1 MSSEKSLSHYIAW
14 LFIAAIIA
22 GCAIMGNVIMP
33 QAEDINAYGCNP
45 ELLAPLGLPAPPLSE
60 LVANGVDSYL
70 HDNGRL
76 VNYSDIPLTA
86 LTPRWV
92 WMVLDIIFLV
102 AFFGLLWRLSS
113 RFTGRQRYPA
123 SAITL
128 LGVLVLLVIPWNDYL
143 FLQRYT
149 TPYIWGATMMLFVA
163 YGAML
168 SACGNPP
175 RRGMLTALCI
185 VAFIGGG
192 WHEGISLTLLCGLV
206 PLWFLVPRESRKAYL
221 LQAIFLLAGILVNLT
236 SPGQSNRTESVG
248 VHLNLF
254 NWFQPATLTGGI
266 WLWPHILPMV
276 LYLVILLSVIYLE
289 RESIRRFFRGK
300 SLREGMESLSS
311 LPPSV
316 KLQVLSATVVC
327 ATLGMSLFFN
337 SPRVAVP
344 GLLFA
349 IIGALSLA
357 IGYFPRFLNKTTR
370 KVTGIATAICAV
382 ILLVNIG
389 LNIAMQHRL
398 SEDHRA
404 IESLLAESPDGTVF
418 YDPLPWP
425 HHSHY
430 PWQWT
435 MNHYYVDYVPLH
447 FIKVHPSNRRQVALR
462 LVPTA
467 LRNIPGD
474 VAVEG
479 ITLIGEDFV
488 SDREPEYTDPADAG
502 RREVIYEDEYPFLKI
517 NTLVRTESGKEET
530 RFFEVIP
537 FTTSK
542 ATESERD
549 LFYLRPVW
557 RSHSEISDPPVEILS
572 VSPAKY
578 W

>member
-1 MSSEKSLSHYIAW
+1 MSRNNFPYHAAW

-22 GCAIMGNVIMP
+22 GCALMGHVIWP

-45 ELLAPLGLPAPPLSE
+45 ELLSPLGLPAPPFSVLTDN
-60 LVANGVDSYL
+60 AVDSYL
-70 HDNGRL
+70 HDNGRF
-76 VNYSDIPLTA
+76 VNYSDILLTA

-92 WMVLDIIFLV
+92 WMLLDILLLCVLFR
-102 AFFGLLWRLSS
+102 LLWLIPAKAS
-113 RFTGRQRYPA
+113 RRNPRQA
-123 SAITL
+123 AC
-128 LGVLVLLVIPWNDYL
+128 VLLTGILALLFIPWNDYL

-149 TPYIWGATMMLFVA
+149 TPYLWGAAMMLFVT
-163 YGAML
+163 YGAMRAASGDHIRPPLLAAL
-168 SACGNPP
+168 SA
-175 RRGMLTALCI
+175 
-185 VAFIGGG
+185 VAFICGG
-192 WHEGISLTLLCGLV
+192 WHEGISLTLGCGLV
-206 PLWFLVPRESRKAYL
+206 ALWFFVPRGSRRSYL
-221 LQAIFLLAGILVNLT
+221 LPAMFLLAGILLNLT
-236 SPGQSNRTESVG
+236 APGQSSRAESVG
-248 VHLNLF
+248 VHLNIF
-254 NWFQPATLTGGI
+254 NWFQPATLTGGV
-266 WLWPHILPMV
+266 WLWPHIVPML

-300 SLREGMESLSS
+300 GLRGGMMSLSS

-349 IIGALSLA
+349 IIGTLSMA

-370 KVTGIATAICAV
+370 KVAGAATAICAV

-404 IESLLAESPDGTVF
+404 IECLLAESPDGTVF

-435 MNHYYVDYVPLH
+435 MNHYYVNYVPLH
-447 FIKVHPSNRRQVALR
+447 FIKVHPSNRKQLALR

-467 LRNIPGD
+467 LREIPGE

-488 SDREPEYTDPADAG
+488 SDREPEYTNPADAG
-502 RREVIYEDEYPFLKI
+502 LREVIYEDEYPFLKI
-517 NTLVRTESGKEET
+517 NTLVRTASGREET

-537 FTTSK
+537 FTTAK

-557 RSHSEISDPPVEILS
+557 RSHSQISDPPVEILS
-572 VSPAKY
+572 VAQAKY